1 MKKGMTLVEILISL
15 VILMFLLGAV
25 YSILNLQTV
34 RAIQVQKTSVLQTD
48 AQIALTLM
56 KWDLSAAGLAFPKVD
71 SAVVSGDGGFGGSDS
86 INLKAV
92 GLGFES
98 SRVRWSWLL
107 EKVTNKNMIIVRAW
121 DDPMWNFNSGDSIV
135 VLDRDRKIMNPPGDL
150 EITSPVDTFTYTDQW
165 GNPVKACSI
174 SISNPLNAIAG
185 LVVISKI
192 QSLYSPGIKISV
204 NANNE
209 LVRGKDIL
217 LDNVEDLQFAY
228 GVDTDG
234 DGIIDSWSDN
244 KPLQAIALGQ
254 KWVIRYTLVVTSRP
268 MGGYTYPDIT
278 YTIENHT
285 YDILTNRMRMKRA
298 IFTGIIAPPNLQPP
312 EGG

>member
-1 MKKGMTLVEILISL
+1 MKKGMTLVEILVSL

-56 KWDLSAAGLAFPKVD
+56 KWDLTAAGLAFPKVD
-71 SAVVSGDGGFGGSDS
+71 SAVVSGDGGPGGSDF

-98 SRVRWSWLL
+98 TRVRWSWLL
-107 EKVTNKNMIIVRAW
+107 EKVSNRPWIHVRRWSDA
-121 DDPMWNFNSGDSIV
+121 MWNFNPNDKIV
-135 VLDRDRKIMNPPGDL
+135 VLDRNRKVISPPGDL
-150 EITSPVDTFTYTDQW
+150 TIQDTVLYTYIDQW
-165 GNPVKACSI
+165 GNPVPACSI
-174 SISNPLNAIAG
+174 LLDQNVNAIAG

-192 QSLYSPGIKISV
+192 QSIYSPGITISV

-209 LVRGKDIL
+209 LIRGNDIL

-234 DGIIDSWSDN
+234 DGVIDSWSDF
-244 KPLQAIALGQ
+244 KPPQAVALGQ
-254 KWVIRYTLVVTSRP
+254 KWVIRYTLVITSRP
-268 MGGYTYPDIT
+268 MGGYTYPDQA

-285 YDILTNRMRMKRA
+285 YDITTNRMRMKRA
-298 IFTGIIAPPNLQPP
+298 IFTGIIAPPNLQPF
-312 EGG
+312 